1 MVEWVRALDYYAE
14 GREFDLVPQLKNFI
28 MGTFFELGKNEG
40 SKKRGMGYAF
50 HMLWP
55 RHSGLSQPLPLR
67 PPGNDS
73 LYLFFKVTIKML
85 NGAMPRS
92 ESSHEIVHY
101 PLEEKQVLQSCHSEL
116 TNTQNNTNRNKK
128 TFHEQRS
135 VFLGTAYATA
145 PYVHHGSQIF

>member
-1 MVEWVRALDYYAE
+1 
-14 GREFDLVPQLKNFI
+14 

-55 RHSGLSQPLPLR
+55 LTATASTATRLRQPLP
-67 PPGNDS
+67 
-73 LYLFFKVTIKML
+73 FFKVTIMML

-92 ESSHEIVHY
+92 ESSHEFVHY
-101 PLEEKQVLQSCHSEL
+101 SLEEKQVLQSCHSEL

-128 TFHEQRS
+128 PFHERRS
-135 VFLGTAYATA
+135 VLLGTTYATA
-145 PYVHHGSQIF
+145 LYVHHGSQIF